1 MKIIRFDA
9 LPDRVAASTPD
20 KFFCDNCILM
30 ADSAW
35 RPDRRPMFLPAEGYW
50 LCELRPAVKIDR
62 LGKSV
67 SPKFA
72 SRYYSEY
79 TLVNY
84 LVYEPDPELNMSPAF
99 MLDDAL
105 IHGSW
110 MPVDDNEHHL
120 VAAGLSASHPEE
132 VKEVDYTL
140 NFQMLDR
147 AIAALSHD
155 ATFKTGDIIVLPR
168 SLVSYIPR
176 PDSKVDVTVD
186 GRQILNFKIK

>member
-9 LPDRVAASTPD
+9 MPDRAAASIPE
-20 KFFCDNCILM
+20 KFYCDNCILM

-35 RPDRRPMFLPAEGYW
+35 RPDRRPMFLPTEGYW
-50 LCELRPAVKIDR
+50 LCELRLAVKIDR
-62 LGKSV
+62 LGKGI

-72 SRYYSEY
+72 SRYYSQY

-105 IHGSW
+105 IHGS
-110 MPVDDNEHHL
+110 MLPVDDQEHHL
-120 VAAGLSASHPEE
+120 TATGLSTAHPEDA
-132 VKEVDYTL
+132 KEVDFRL
-140 NFQMLDR
+140 DLAMIDR
-147 AIAALSHD
+147 ALSALSHD
-155 ATFKTGDIIVLPR
+155 ATFKTGDIIVLPH

-176 PDSKVDVTVD
+176 PDSKVEVDID
-186 GRQILNFKIK
+186 GRQVLNFKIK